1 MKFKHLFSAAA
12 ITLALSFG
20 FTSCSSDDDDH
31 FDPNATIS
39 TKDLSSS
46 SQTKNSKGIVVEKA
60 SGIFELRNFQQFEL
74 DENGQIIIEDIEI
87 KEGDK
92 VVRTEKKEKTSAVYY
107 FDFTKNDAATE
118 KNHIISF
125 SGTTKV
131 EVTANSE
138 AGYTLSFIDNIPF
151 ADVKA
156 SDTFNAI
163 KSNTSGLRKMYWNE
177 TIREMSEQGWCDYF
191 AGTHEVRPVTDRTLI
206 LSKDGK
212 AIYKIKMNSI
222 YQNETPIDFKNYAFY
237 SIDYQTL

>member
-1 MKFKHLFSAAA
+1 MKFKYLFTATA
-12 ITLALSFG
+12 ITCALSFG
-20 FTSCSSDDDDH
+20 FVSCSSDDDDH

-39 TKDLSSS
+39 TKDLASN
-46 SQTKNSKGIVVEKA
+46 SQTKNSKGIVTEKA

-74 DENGQIIIEDIEI
+74 DGNGQIIIEDVEI
-87 KEGDK
+87 KEGGK
-92 VVRTEKKEKTSAVYY
+92 VIRTEKKEKTTAVYY
-107 FDFTKNDAATE
+107 FDIAKNDAAAE
-118 KNHIISF
+118 NNHSISL

-131 EVTANSE
+131 EVTANTE

-177 TIREMSEQGWCDYF
+177 TIRDISEQGWCDYF
-191 AGTHEVRPVTDRTLI
+191 ADTHEVRPVADRTLI

-212 AIYKIKMNSI
+212 ALYKIKMNSI
-222 YQNETPIDFKNYAFY
+222 YQNETPIDFKNFVFY
-237 SIDYQTL
+237 SIDYQAL

>member
-107 FDFTKNDAATE
+107 FDFTNNDAATKE
-118 KNHIISF
+118 KHSISF
-125 SGTTKV
+125 DATRMVSAKTNTDR
-131 EVTANSE
+131 
-138 AGYTLSFIDNIPF
+138 GYTLSAIDKKFEDVVATDEFLAAANNSLGLALP
-151 ADVKA
+151 APTAPGWALYSGAPAHRVDVKENY
-156 SDTFNAI
+156 T
-163 KSNTSGLRKMYWNE
+163 M
-177 TIREMSEQGWCDYF
+177 
-191 AGTHEVRPVTDRTLI
+191 I

-212 AIYKIKMNSI
+212 PVVKFRINSI
-222 YQNETPIDFKNYAFY
+222 YENGKPNKDEQPDNMVFY
-237 SIDYQTL
+237 SIDYQAL